1 MSKVLEST
9 DLQNVLE
16 VKDLQ
21 IEFKVDEQYYKAVQG
36 VNFHIAPGETL
47 GLVGESGCG
56 KSVTSMSVMRLL
68 KDPTKVSGQ
77 IMYQGRD
84 LLKLTENQ
92 MRQVRGNEIGMIFQE
107 PMTSLNPVHKIGRQI
122 GETLLLHRG
131 MSASR
136 ARKESIE
143 MLKRVGIPRAEQIVD
158 EYPHQ
163 LSGGMRQRVMI
174 AIAMA
179 CNPSLLIADEPTTAL
194 DVTIQAQILE
204 LMKQLAK
211 ENGTSILLITHDLGV
226 VAETCDRV
234 AVMYAG
240 RIVEEGPVRK
250 IFKNP
255 QHPYTRGL
263 LNSIP
268 KLTGERKR
276 LEPIEGNVP
285 SLRNMPDGCRF
296 APRCPFA
303 MDKCVAHNPDLFEV
317 EDGHRSR
324 CFLQEGGQ

>member
-1 MSKVLEST
+1 MS
-9 DLQNVLE
+9 NVLE

-21 IEFKVDEQYYKAVQG
+21 IEFKIDERYYKAVQG
-36 VNFHIAPGETL
+36 VSFHIEAGETL
-47 GLVGESGCG
+47 GIVGESGCG
-56 KSVTSMSVMRLL
+56 KSVTSLSVMRLL
-68 KDPTKVSGQ
+68 REPTKVSGQ
-77 IMYQGRD
+77 IVYKDRD
-84 LLKLTENQ
+84 LLSLTEPQ
-92 MRQVRGNEIGMIFQE
+92 MRRVRGNEIGMIFQE

-122 GETLLLHRG
+122 GETLILHRG
-131 MSASR
+131 MTPRQAQQE
-136 ARKESIE
+136 AVA
-143 MLKRVGIPRAEQIVD
+143 MLKKVGIPRAEQIVE

-179 CNPSLLIADEPTTAL
+179 CSPSLLIADEPTTAL
-194 DVTIQAQILE
+194 DVTIQAQILD
-204 LMKQLAK
+204 LMRSLAK
-211 ENGTSILLITHDLGV
+211 ENGTSIMLITHDLGV
-226 VAETCDRV
+226 VAEMCDRV

-240 RIVEEGPVRK
+240 RVVEEGPVRQ
-250 IFKNP
+250 IFHNP

-268 KLTGERKR
+268 KITGERKR

-296 APRCPFA
+296 AARCPFV
-303 MDKCVAHNPDLFEV
+303 MDKCIAHNPDLFEV

-324 CFLQEGGQ
+324 CFLQEGGH